1 MSLGGLCVGTWGRK
15 RRAPG
20 TVPVAI
26 RSWNRRGP
34 DWITGTGEGGEKI
47 DAWSGRKS
55 LALTVQRT

>member
-1 MSLGGLCVGTWGRK
+1 MGTRGRK

-34 DWITGTGEGGEKI
+34 DWITGAGEGGGKI
-47 DAWSGRKS
+47 DARSGRKS